1 MGKTIYQGKCV
12 WRKRIKRRTKN
23 RPVLNLW
30 CMAVLGTFLAVL
42 PGRLPPED
50 RMRFRV
56 ANSRKEYRAEWILP
70 PQNFENHSQDVY
82 GIRICPENWEMEF
95 YHSEEII
102 RPGP

>member
-1 MGKTIYQGKCV
+1 MGKTIYQGKCA
-12 WRKRIKRRTKN
+12 WRKRIGRRSGI
-23 RPVLNLW
+23 RPGLKFW
-30 CMAVLGTFLAVL
+30 RIAILGVILAAL
-42 PGRLPPED
+42 PGRLSPED

-70 PQNFENHSQDVY
+70 PQNFENRSQDVY
-82 GIRICPENWEMEF
+82 GIRICPENWEAEF

>member
-1 MGKTIYQGKCV
+1 MCLEEADWEK
-12 WRKRIKRRTKN
+12 KRDTARSEI
-23 RPVLNLW
+23 
-30 CMAVLGTFLAVL
+30 LAAL
-42 PGRLPPED
+42 PGRLSPED

-82 GIRICPENWEMEF
+82 GIRICPDNWEVEF